1 MYALPVA
8 FLHRTGKWCGW
19 SWKSYRIGHY
29 VSFPAPPQ
37 PTLCPLST
45 QFYSMIAHR
54 PIGGSLN
61 WRSASVIGFLSRS
74 SLNNGCKARQGRQ
87 YRILGCNKWAPS
99 FVHAG
104 KIATASIMQ
113 ESPHTESHTHTHTLS
128 LGLSVACKCVSSSS
142 FQTMT
147 VNLCSAICCIARHL
161 TGSQHFQPAAFCEFQ
176 NTLQS
181 RTNIQYIAGTL
192 CARVS

>member
-1 MYALPVA
+1 MMWVELKIISHWPLRFLP
-8 FLHRTGKWCGW
+8 
-19 SWKSYRIGHY
+19 S
-29 VSFPAPPQ
+29 PPQ

-74 SLNNGCKARQGRQ
+74 SLNKGCTQRQGRQ

-113 ESPHTESHTHTHTLS
+113 RPHTQSLTHTHTHS
-128 LGLSVACKCVSSSS
+128 HALSVACKCVSSSS

-161 TGSQHFQPAAFCEFQ
+161 TGSQHFQPAAFCDFQ
-176 NTLQS
+176 TRCRAGQTYSTLPAL
-181 RTNIQYIAGTL
+181 YVL
-192 CARVS
+192 E